1 MPPAQ
6 RTGKKHEEE
15 KGDADMAFTAVVG
28 TQWGDEGKGRIVDYL
43 AGEAKMVIRYQG
55 GNNAGHTVVNEH
67 GSFKLHLIPSGIFR
81 RGVTC
86 LLGPGMVISLS
97 GLISEMDELAKAGID
112 LSGLKISERAHLVMP
127 YHIALDKADEA
138 SRKKG
143 KIGSTLKGIAWAY
156 ADKAL
161 RVGLRA
167 GDLRDPAALKEKV
180 LKGVELH
187 NRWIVQL
194 YGQEGLGAEAALE
207 EALACAARLKE
218 MVVDSVPLIRRARL
232 GNESVLLEGQL
243 GMMRDLDWGDYPWV
257 TSSSPVPGGASVGA
271 GIPPQEIRRS
281 VGVVKA
287 YTTSVGE
294 GPLPTEL
301 FDDSGAALRDIG
313 VEFGAT
319 TGRPRR
325 CGWFDALPVRRSVEV
340 GGVTELALTKV
351 DVLDSFPSLKICV
364 AYEKD
369 GARTEE
375 LPYALEGWK
384 PVYEEMPGWRKPTR
398 SARRWEDLPPEARAY
413 IERIEDLCGAPI
425 KLVSVGPGREE
436 LLLR

>member
-1 MPPAQ
+1 
-6 RTGKKHEEE
+6 
-15 KGDADMAFTAVVG
+15 MAFTAVVG

-43 AGEAKMVIRYQG
+43 AGEAKIVIRYQG

-67 GSFKLHLIPSGIFR
+67 GTFKLHLIPSGIFR
-81 RGVTC
+81 SGVIC
-86 LLGPGMVISLS
+86 LLGPGMVIAPNA
-97 GLISEMDELAKAGID
+97 LIAEMDELTAAGID
-112 LSGLKISERAHLVMP
+112 VSGLKISERAHLVMP
-127 YHIALDKADEA
+127 YHIALDKADETA
-138 SRKKG
+138 RKKG

-156 ADKAL
+156 ADKSL

-167 GDLRDPAALKEKV
+167 GDLRDVATLKDKV
-180 LKGVELH
+180 LRGVELH

-194 YGQEGLGAEAALE
+194 YGQEPLDGNAIVEELLAAS
-207 EALACAARLKE
+207 ARLKDL
-218 MVVDSVPLIRRARL
+218 VVDSVPIIRRARL
-232 GNESVLLEGQL
+232 GDEAVLLEGQL
-243 GMMRDLDWGDYPWV
+243 GIMRDLDWGDYPFV

-271 GIPPQEIRRS
+271 GIPPQEIKRS

-301 FDDSGAALRDIG
+301 FDESGAALRDIG

-340 GGVTELALTKV
+340 GGVTELALTKI
-351 DVLDSFPSLKICV
+351 DVMDSFPSVKICV

-369 GARTEE
+369 GQRTEE
-375 LPYALEGWK
+375 LPYNLEGWK
-384 PVYEEMPGWRKPTR
+384 PVYEEMPGWRESTR
-398 SARRWEDLPPEARAY
+398 AARRWQDLPAAARGY
-413 IERIEDLCGAPI
+413 IERIEELCGAPI
-425 KLVSVGPGREE
+425 ALVSVGPGRDE
-436 LLLR
+436 LLRR

>member
-1 MPPAQ
+1 
-6 RTGKKHEEE
+6 
-15 KGDADMAFTAVVG
+15 MAFTAVVG

-43 AGEAKMVIRYQG
+43 AGEAGMVVRYQG

-67 GSFKLHLIPSGIFR
+67 GTFKLHLIPSGIFR
-81 RGVTC
+81 QGVVC
-86 LLGPGMVISLS
+86 LLGPGMVISPS
-97 GLISEMDELAKAGID
+97 GLLSEMDELASKGID
-112 LSGLKISERAHLVMP
+112 ISGLKISERAHLVMP

-138 SRKKG
+138 FRKHG

-167 GDLRDPAALKEKV
+167 GDLRDAALLKEKL

-187 NRWIVQL
+187 NRWLVQL
-194 YGQEGLGAEAALE
+194 YGQEALDPLSILE
-207 EALACAARLKE
+207 GCLADAARLKDL
-218 MVVDSVPLIRRARL
+218 VVDSVPLIRRARL
-232 GNESVLLEGQL
+232 SNQPVLLEGQL
-243 GMMRDLDWGDYPWV
+243 GMMRDLDWGDYPFV

-271 GIPPQEIRRS
+271 GIPPQEIKRS

-301 FDDSGAALRDIG
+301 LDEVGASLRDIG
-313 VEFGAT
+313 MEFGAT

-340 GGVTELALTKV
+340 GGVTELALTKL
-351 DVLDSFPSLKICV
+351 DVLDSFPALDICV

-369 GARTEE
+369 GKRTEE
-375 LPYALEGWK
+375 LPYSLEGWK
-384 PVYEEMPGWRKPTR
+384 PVYERMPGWRCPTGK
-398 SARRWEDLPPEARAY
+398 ARRWDDLPAQARAY
-413 IERIEDLCGAPI
+413 VERIEELSGAPI
-425 KLVSVGPGREE
+425 SIVSVGPGRDE
-436 LLLR
+436 LVLRG